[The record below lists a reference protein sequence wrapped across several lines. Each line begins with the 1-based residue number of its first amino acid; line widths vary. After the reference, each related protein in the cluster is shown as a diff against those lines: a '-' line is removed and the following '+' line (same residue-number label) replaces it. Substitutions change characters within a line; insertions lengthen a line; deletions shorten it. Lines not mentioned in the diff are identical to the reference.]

1 MPDQVSIKVA
11 TGDEEEGYVRVSQA
25 LPPVLQV
32 GVPQEISLQ
41 ETRYVVHLPIF
52 EGPLDLLLH
61 LIEKRQM
68 EITTIS
74 LMAVTDQYLAY
85 LERWQQW
92 EEMTEQEQSPGQAEL
107 SGRPKLSGQ
116 AELSGRPQGYTCP
129 PDRVPLHVGRMANM
143 AAFISIA
150 ARLLFIKSQSLLP
163 QASRDEAT
171 GEMESAAVMAE
182 ELQRHLLEYKLARE
196 IANHLRQREEEGLQT
211 YGRSGLLA
219 GIEAQLAWTPPTL
232 LGLEVQSLTV
242 AFQRLLDL
250 RAKENG
256 NGAELLPMAR
266 ISVSERIAEIAG
278 LLSERRSVLLSE
290 VVENERSRLVIIVTF
305 LAVLEMWKR
314 ERITVKQETLMG
326 PIVLERGTGWEED
339 IKEDEVE
346 AEAKLKT

>member
-11 TGDEEEGYVRVSQA
+11 TGDEEEGYVRASQA
-25 LPPVLQV
+25 LQPVLQV
-32 GVPQEISLQ
+32 GLPQEISLQ

-74 LMAVTDQYLAY
+74 LMAVIDQYLAY

-92 EEMTEQEQSPGQAEL
+92 EEMTGQEEQAGREGQAE
-107 SGRPKLSGQ
+107 REGQ
-116 AELSGRPQGYTCP
+116 NRREGQTGRPQGS
-129 PDRVPLHVGRMANM
+129 PLHVGRMANM

-232 LGLEVQSLTV
+232 LGLEVQSLAV

-278 LLSERRSVLLSE
+278 LLSEKRSVLLSE

-314 ERITVKQETLMG
+314 ERIAVKQETLMG

-346 AEAKLKT
+346 EEAKIKT

>member
-1 MPDQVSIKVA
+1 MPDEVSIKVA
-11 TGDEEEGYVRVSQA
+11 TGDEEEGYVRASQD

-92 EEMTEQEQSPGQAEL
+92 EEMTEQEQSP
-107 SGRPKLSGQ
+107 GQ

-232 LGLEVQSLTV
+232 LGLEVQSLAL

-266 ISVSERIAEIAG
+266 ISVGERIAEITG
-278 LLSERRSVLLSE
+278 LLSERLSVLLSE

-314 ERITVKQETLMG
+314 ERIAVKQETLMG

-339 IKEDEVE
+339 VKEDEVE
-346 AEAKLKT
+346 EEAKIKT